1 MGMIAA
7 LPWNFVIIAAL
18 VTLQQTATPTDG
30 LIEKSLFILY
40 LCSLIFGFINS
51 SNITTRN
58 FTLLIVHSV
67 LSVAIASCFIS
78 YLYWGTDKGLDFIY
92 GVGLAVVLINAT
104 ISPINSFKTALRDYQ
119 VDEHHD

>member
-18 VTLQQTATPTDG
+18 VTLQQAAIPTDG
-30 LIEKSLFILY
+30 IIEKSLFVLY
-40 LCSLIFGFINS
+40 LCSLVFGFINS

-58 FTLLIVHSV
+58 FTLLIVQSV
-67 LSVAIASCFIS
+67 LSVAIASSFMS
-78 YLYWGTDKGLDFIY
+78 YLYWGTHSGLEFIY
-92 GVGLAVVLINAT
+92 GTGLAIVLINAT

-119 VDEHHD
+119 VDEHD